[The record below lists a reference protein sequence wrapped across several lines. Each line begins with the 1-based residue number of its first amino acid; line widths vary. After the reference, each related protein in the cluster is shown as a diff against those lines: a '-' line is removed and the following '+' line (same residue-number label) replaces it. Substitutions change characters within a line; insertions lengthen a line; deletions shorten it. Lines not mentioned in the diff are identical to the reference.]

1 MRVSVIGSGYVGL
14 VTAAC
19 LAEKGHTAICVDID
33 NEKVASI
40 NRAEAPIHESGL
52 PELLARHI
60 PQLLTATTDLEAAVL
75 DSDITFIAVGTPFD
89 GERIDLG
96 AVTEAS
102 CRIGHAL
109 RRKASY
115 HVVVVKST
123 VVPGTTGG
131 VVRPALE
138 SGSGKRAGADFGVA
152 MNPEFLTEGEAIAD
166 FMYPDRIVIGGID
179 ERSISV
185 LDELYSNFTG
195 IEIIHTNLAT
205 AEMVKYTSNALLAT
219 AISFANE
226 IANLCSTLGGIDAA
240 EVMHG
245 VHRSRYLSVQN
256 GNGKR
261 TEAPLSR
268 FFESGCG
275 FGGSCLPKD
284 ISALIAH
291 GEQAGASMPVLRAV
305 IGTNQ
310 QQPERMVSILK
321 RHFAS
326 LDKLRVAVLGL
337 AFKPD
342 TSDIRQSPALPIIRR
357 LLESGA
363 VVKAF
368 DPVANA
374 EAQGLFDDRTVEF
387 CEDLEQAMTGVDAV
401 LLVTRWEQF
410 RRIPEIVS
418 RLHPPPLVVDG
429 RRMLDKR
436 TLPRYAGIGL

>member
-1 MRVSVIGSGYVGL
+1 
-14 VTAAC
+14 
-19 LAEKGHTAICVDID
+19 
-33 NEKVASI
+33 
-40 NRAEAPIHESGL
+40 
-52 PELLARHI
+52 
-60 PQLLTATTDLEAAVL
+60 
-75 DSDITFIAVGTPFD
+75 
-89 GERIDLG
+89 
-96 AVTEAS
+96 
-102 CRIGHAL
+102 
-109 RRKASY
+109 
-115 HVVVVKST
+115 
-123 VVPGTTGG
+123 
-131 VVRPALE
+131 
-138 SGSGKRAGADFGVA
+138 
-152 MNPEFLTEGEAIAD
+152 
-166 FMYPDRIVIGGID
+166 
-179 ERSISV
+179 
-185 LDELYSNFTG
+185 
-195 IEIIHTNLAT
+195 
-205 AEMVKYTSNALLAT
+205 
-219 AISFANE
+219 
-226 IANLCSTLGGIDAA
+226 
-240 EVMHG
+240 
-245 VHRSRYLSVQN
+245 
-256 GNGKR
+256 
-261 TEAPLSR
+261 
-268 FFESGCG
+268 
-275 FGGSCLPKD
+275 
-284 ISALIAH
+284 
-291 GEQAGASMPVLRAV
+291 V

-357 LLESGA
+357 LLENGA